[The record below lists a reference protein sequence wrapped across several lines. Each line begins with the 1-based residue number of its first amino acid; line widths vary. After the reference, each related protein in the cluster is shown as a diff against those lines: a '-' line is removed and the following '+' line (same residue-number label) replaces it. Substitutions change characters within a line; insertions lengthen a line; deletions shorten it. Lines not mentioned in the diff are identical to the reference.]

1 MQKGLIMRNGKGIYK
16 ERIEIVG
23 ELSSYQGNEIGLRNW
38 LKKLNKN
45 PYKVVVKLVSEDKA
59 TNELLERVLDLGTT
73 EIRFPWRDIP
83 EQPKCNG
90 TFNRVTGEIDHYH
103 EHECPI
109 HSTPKHTHIAQDIR
123 EVD

>member
-1 MQKGLIMRNGKGIYK
+1 MNNRKGIYK
-16 ERIEIVG
+16 DRIEIIG
-23 ELSSYQGNEIGLRNW
+23 DLASYQGNEVGRRNW
-38 LKKLNKN
+38 LIKLNEQ

-59 TNELLERVLDLGTT
+59 TNELLERVFDIGTT

-90 TFNRVTGEIDHYH
+90 DFDRVQGTITHDRLVSDG
-103 EHECPI
+103 CPI
-109 HSTPKHTHIAQDIR
+109 HSTAKHTHIAQDIR